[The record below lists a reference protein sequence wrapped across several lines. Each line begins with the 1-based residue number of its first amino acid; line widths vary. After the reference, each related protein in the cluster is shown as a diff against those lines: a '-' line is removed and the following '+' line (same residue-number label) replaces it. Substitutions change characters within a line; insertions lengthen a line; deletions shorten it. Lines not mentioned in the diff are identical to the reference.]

1 MHRTKTV
8 VVALAAAAALL
19 TASGTATA
27 DGSTPAPSAS
37 VPGDG
42 AQALCKRVPKIDKRI
57 DRALK
62 RLNGTNKTRGSVAR
76 LEQRVAAAR
85 TAGHDTIETYLTNK
99 LTFRKTLAPTLEQR
113 KTDLAEV
120 KKWCAAHDNGAS
132 A

>member
-37 VPGDG
+37 APGDG

-85 TAGHDTIETYLTNK
+85 TAGHDTVETYLTNK